1 MASYKTL
8 NETQI
13 SRMNSLASYG
23 VRINVIAEKVGADY
37 HQVYQYF
44 KVNGKPEVIPYEQMG
59 NAQKAHYTRMLN
71 KKQLSAKHRV
81 LNKTKKVINAENITV
96 KPSNEVKHVIPAGI
110 KYTIFANEDGSVNI
124 IY

>member
-8 NETQI
+8 SETQI

-37 HQVYQYF
+37 YQVYQYF
-44 KVNGKPEVIPYEQMG
+44 RVNGKPEVIPYEQMG

-96 KPSNEVKHVIPAGI
+96 KSSNEVKHVIPAGI